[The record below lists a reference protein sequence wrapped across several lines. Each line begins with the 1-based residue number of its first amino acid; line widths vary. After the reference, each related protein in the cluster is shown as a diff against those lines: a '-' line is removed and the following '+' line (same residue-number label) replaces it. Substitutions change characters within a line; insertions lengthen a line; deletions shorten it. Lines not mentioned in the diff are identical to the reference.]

1 VDEKALET
9 LEFDKIVARLAG
21 LAATPMGR
29 EAALS
34 LAPSSDL
41 GEARLWLAHTDEAVR
56 AVALKGA
63 PPIGG
68 VTDIRPALR
77 RARVGGVLS
86 ARELLDVAGLI
97 DGAEAM
103 RRYAR
108 AAAETGQL
116 PHLAEMAARLGD
128 AKDLGEEIR
137 RCIDENGEV
146 TDAASGELAA
156 VRREIRAGENRIR
169 DKLDEMIRSP
179 SVRQMLQDAIVTL
192 RGDRFVLPVKQEY
205 RSRFGGIVHDQSASG
220 ATLFI
225 EPEAIVVLNNRL
237 KELRL
242 RESREIERI
251 LRRLSGLVGEKAEG
265 LSADTET
272 LGVLDFWFAKAA
284 LAAEM
289 KATKPEMNDAGII
302 RLPKARH
309 PLLPA
314 DRAVPV
320 DVELGGAFTTMI
332 ITGPNTG
339 GKTVSLKTIG
349 LLSLM
354 AMAGLFVPAAEGSRL
369 PVFDGVYADIG
380 DEQSIEQNLSTFS
393 GHMKNLVAIL
403 RRVTPRSLVL
413 LDELGAGTDPAEG
426 SALAVAILEHLHGIG
441 CRVVATTHF
450 GELKAYAY
458 NREGIVNAS
467 MEFDD
472 RTLRPTYRLLIGVPG
487 RSNALAIARRLGLP
501 ESIIRRARG
510 EMREEEL
517 NVSRMLASLEKD
529 RRSAEEDRREA
540 ERLRREA
547 EALRREL
554 EEERRRFA
562 ERREKLTAAAR
573 EEARSIVA
581 RARREAED
589 ILAELRR
596 LAREEAASIKE
607 HRLIEASRRLEELV
621 PAHGGG
627 DAEEAAAV
635 LEKAEPGDEVRVRSL
650 GGQTGRVVEAEG
662 DSVTVQVGVMKI
674 RVRMEDLQPAGG
686 MKHGRKPREPVP
698 AATVRRA
705 RDAAVRTELD
715 LRGRTLEE
723 ALPEVERFLDEAV
736 LANLHQVRLIHGKG
750 TGALRS
756 GIQDYLRGHK
766 HVRDFRLG
774 EIGEGGSGVTVAEL
788 K

>member
-1 VDEKALET
+1 MDGKTLET
-9 LEFDKIVARLAG
+9 LEFDKIVARLAD

-29 EAALS
+29 EAALA
-34 LAPSSDL
+34 LAPSSDP
-41 GEARLWLAHTDEAVR
+41 GEVRFWLAHTDEAVR

-63 PPIGG
+63 PPFGG
-68 VTDIRPALR
+68 VADIRPALR
-77 RARVGGVLS
+77 RARIGGVLS
-86 ARELLDVAGLI
+86 ARELLDVANLI
-97 DGAEAM
+97 AAAEAM

-108 AAAETGQL
+108 AAAEAGQL

-146 TDAASGELAA
+146 TDEASGELLS
-156 VRREIRAGENRIR
+156 VRREIRIGENRIR
-169 DKLDEMIRSP
+169 DKLDEMVRSP

-205 RSRFGGIVHDQSASG
+205 RARFGGIVHDQSASG

-225 EPEAIVVLNNRL
+225 EPEAIVALNNRL

-265 LSADTET
+265 LSADAES

-289 KATKPEMNDAGII
+289 KATRPEMNDAGVI

-314 DRAVPV
+314 DLAVPI
-320 DVELGGAFTTMI
+320 DVELGGTYTTMI

-369 PVFDGVYADIG
+369 AVFDGVYADIG

-441 CRVVATTHF
+441 CRVVSTTHF

-501 ESIIRRARG
+501 ESIVRRARG

-517 NVSRMLASLEKD
+517 NINRMLASLQKD
-529 RRSAEEDRREA
+529 RRSAEEDRQEA

-562 ERREKLTAAAR
+562 ERREKLAAAAR

-621 PAHGGG
+621 PDRGG
-627 DAEEAAAV
+627 DPEGAAAV
-635 LEKAEPGDEVRVRSL
+635 LEKAEPGAEVRVRSL

-662 DSVTVQVGVMKI
+662 DAVTVQVGAMKI
-674 RVRMEDLQPAGG
+674 RVRLTDLEPARGT
-686 MKHGRKPREPVP
+686 KAERPSREPVP
-698 AATVRRA
+698 VAMVRRT

-723 ALPEVERFLDEAV
+723 ALAEVERFLDEAV

-756 GIQDYLRGHK
+756 GIQDYLRRHK
-766 HVRDFRLG
+766 HVRNFRLG
-774 EIGEGGSGVTVAEL
+774 EMGEGGSGVTVAEL

>member
-1 VDEKALET
+1 MDEKALET
-9 LEFDKIVARLAG
+9 LEYDKIVERLAE

-29 EAALS
+29 ETALE
-34 LAPSSDL
+34 LRPSSDP
-41 GEARLWLAHTDEAVR
+41 GEVRLRLAQTDEAVR
-56 AVALKGA
+56 AVALQGA
-63 PPIGG
+63 PPFGG

-77 RARVGGVLS
+77 RARIGGMLS
-86 ARELLDVAGLI
+86 PRELLDVAGLI
-97 DGAEAM
+97 AATEAF
-103 RRYAR
+103 RKYAR
-108 AAAETGQL
+108 AASDSGALPQL
-116 PHLAEMAARLGD
+116 ADMAARLGE
-128 AKDLGEEIR
+128 AKALEEEIR

-146 TDAASGELAA
+146 TDAASGELAS
-156 VRREIRAGENRIR
+156 VRREIRIGENRIR
-169 DKLDEMIRSP
+169 EKLDEMIRSP
-179 SVRQMLQDAIVTL
+179 TVRQMLQDAIVTL

-205 RSRFGGIVHDQSASG
+205 RARFGGIVHDQSASG

-225 EPEAIVVLNNRL
+225 EPEAIVTLNNRL
-237 KELRL
+237 RELRL

-251 LRRLSGLVGEKAEG
+251 LGRLSGLVGEKAED
-265 LSADTET
+265 LAADTET
-272 LGVLDFWFAKAA
+272 LGILDFWFAKAA
-284 LAAEM
+284 LAGAM
-289 KATKPEMNDAGII
+289 KAAKPEMNDAGVI
-302 RLPKARH
+302 RLRQARH
-309 PLLPA
+309 PLLPG
-314 DRAVPV
+314 DRAVPI
-320 DVELGGAFTTMI
+320 DVELGETFSTMI

-354 AMAGLFVPAAEGSRL
+354 AMSGLFVPAGEGSRL
-369 PVFDGVYADIG
+369 AVFDGVYADIG

-441 CRVVATTHF
+441 CRVVATTHY

-472 RTLRPTYRLLIGVPG
+472 RTLRPTFRLLIGVPG

-501 ESIIRRARG
+501 EDIIRRAKG
-510 EMREEEL
+510 EMSEEEL
-517 NVSRMLASLEKD
+517 NVNRMLSSLEKD
-529 RRSAEEDRREA
+529 RRAAETERRKA

-547 EALRREL
+547 AALRREL
-554 EEERRRFA
+554 EEERRQFE
-562 ERREKLTAAAR
+562 ERKEKMMAAAR
-573 EEARSIVA
+573 EEAKGIVA
-581 RARREAED
+581 RARREAEEVIAD
-589 ILAELRR
+589 LRR
-596 LAREEAASIKE
+596 MAREEAASIKE

-621 PAHGGG
+621 PEPAGFARPSGGG
-627 DAEEAAAV
+627 T
-635 LEKAEPGDEVRVRSL
+635 EKVDPGDEVRVYSL
-650 GGQTGRVVEAEG
+650 GGQTGRVVEADG
-662 DSVTVQVGVMKI
+662 DSATVQIGVMKI
-674 RVRMEDLQPAGG
+674 RVRLQDLEPAGRP
-686 MKHGRKPREPVP
+686 KTEREPVP
-698 AATVRRA
+698 AATVRRS

-715 LRGRTLEE
+715 LRGRTLDE
-723 ALPEVERFLDEAV
+723 ALAEVERFLDEAV

-756 GIQDYLRGHK
+756 GIQDYLRRHK

>member
-1 VDEKALET
+1 VDRKALET
-9 LEFDKIVARLAG
+9 LEFDKIVARLAE

-29 EAALS
+29 ETALA
-34 LAPSSDL
+34 LAPSSDP
-41 GEARLWLAHTDEAVR
+41 GEVRLRLAHTDEAVR

-63 PPIGG
+63 PPFGG
-68 VTDIRPALR
+68 VSDIRPALR
-77 RARVGGVLS
+77 RARVGGMLS
-86 ARELLDVAGLI
+86 ARELLEVADLI
-97 DGAEAM
+97 AGAEAM

-108 AAAETGQL
+108 AAAEAGQL

-128 AKDLGEEIR
+128 AKDLEEEIR

-146 TDAASGELAA
+146 TDAASGELMS

-205 RSRFGGIVHDQSASG
+205 RARFGGIVHDQSASG

-225 EPEAIVVLNNRL
+225 EPEAIVALNNRL

-251 LRRLSGLVGEKAEG
+251 LRRLSGMAGEREEQLA
-265 LSADTET
+265 ADTET

-289 KATKPEMNDAGII
+289 KATRPEMNDAGVI

-314 DRAVPV
+314 DRAVPI

-354 AMAGLFVPAAEGSRL
+354 AMAGLFVPADEGSRL
-369 PVFDGVYADIG
+369 AVFDGVYADIG

-458 NREGIVNAS
+458 NRKGIVNAS

-501 ESIIRRARG
+501 ENIIRRARG

-529 RRSAEEDRREA
+529 RRSAEEHRREA

-554 EEERRRFA
+554 EAERRRFE
-562 ERREKLTAAAR
+562 ERKEKLMAAVR

-621 PAHGGG
+621 PDRGGEPEG
-627 DAEEAAAV
+627 AAAV

-674 RVRMEDLQPAGG
+674 RVRLEDLEPAAGKKTG
-686 MKHGRKPREPVP
+686 HKAGEPAPV
-698 AATVRRA
+698 ATVRRS
-705 RDAAVRTELD
+705 RDGAVRTELD

-723 ALPEVERFLDEAV
+723 ALAEVERFLDEAV

-756 GIQDYLRGHK
+756 GIQDYLRRHK